1 MGNNNGTDFEAWS
14 SKLSELLNLVGRTD
28 TLQELRVMNVE
39 AAFTKLEDMK
49 IEFQR
54 AFVNRQQHKGVESNQ
69 TIESLTN
76 TLERFE
82 EIRNEL
88 KEMRHRG
95 FLEAPKD
102 DDT

>member
-1 MGNNNGTDFEAWS
+1 MANDNETDFEGWS
-14 SKLSELLNLVGRTD
+14 SKLCELLDLVGRTD
-28 TLQELRVMNVE
+28 TLQELRLMNVE

-49 IEFQR
+49 TEFQR

-76 TLERFE
+76 TIERFE

-88 KEMRHRG
+88 KEMRHRV
-95 FLEAPKD
+95 FLEAPED
-102 DDT
+102 DN